1 MSLLKPAARPLRS
14 TDFAWSQL
22 LPAGYDAALLHILR
36 TTALVE
42 SRADQYADYLR
53 AVFAARG
60 SEWRAAIDGW
70 NREEREHG
78 VVLRRLCEAADGEF
92 GFDAALKAYLDG
104 VDYHACDG
112 ISVRGSIAG
121 ELVARC
127 VVEALASTFYR
138 VLRDRCADPLGRAV
152 LHALS
157 QDEARH
163 YGMFH
168 AMLQAER
175 ARTPLSLWQRLRVG
189 LGRMLE
195 LSDDQIMFAS
205 WLVDADSAPRYAC
218 HAAARRYNADLYPH
232 YRFAHLHYAARLL
245 CPALFG
251 LRHDGLSRVFAAG
264 LWLGVRA
271 RALLSALRPPRRE
284 MQEAAW
290 RDRLRM
296 P

>member
-1 MSLLKPAARPLRS
+1 MSLLKPAARPLRT
-14 TDFAWSQL
+14 TDFAWSQV

-60 SEWRAAIDGW
+60 SEWRQAVDGW
-70 NREEREHG
+70 NHEEREHG
-78 VVLRRLCEAADGEF
+78 VVLRRLCEAAGGDF
-92 GFDAALKAYLDG
+92 GFDAALQAYLDG

-112 ISVRGSIAG
+112 VSVRGSIAG

-152 LHALS
+152 LHAVS

-163 YGMFH
+163 YGMFL
-168 AMLQAER
+168 AMLQAEQAR
-175 ARTPLSLWQRLRVG
+175 APLSLWQRLRVG

-205 WLVDADSAPRYAC
+205 WLVDADSAPRYART
-218 HAAARRYNADLYPH
+218 AAARRYNADLYPH
-232 YRFAHLHYAARLL
+232 YRFSHLHYAARLL

-264 LWLGVRA
+264 LWLGVRM
-271 RALLSALRPPRRE
+271 RALLSALHPARRE
-284 MQEAAW
+284 TQAAAW
-290 RDRLRM
+290 RDRLPM